1 MSPYPRIMSYLS
13 AGQRMNSADMNR
25 TSVTTQHPS
34 SALLLIDSEDRN
46 ISGVVQVGGQT
57 LPEYQPWNNFV
68 IQTPDRL
75 MTGSVSKVML
85 KSVRFPWYIPNI
97 TKLNGAIRIT
107 GPAGAD
113 YFVNAGFYTPQQ
125 LATALN
131 DSVNPNG
138 ITWFWDDQQQRFGL
152 ALAGAA
158 LNVPISIV
166 ALDQSDNVLTGE
178 AFLTQPSLAK
188 TMGFTNATLGV
199 TYLAPVA
206 RSIYPAGP
214 ADCLYTHYVDIV
226 STRLLQYRYML
237 DGVSKNASKK
247 ALVTRIYCAN
257 ETSTNQ
263 YDPAGNI
270 IPIGT
275 KPFVINRK
283 VHEKGIKWNPEGTI
297 DSLDF
302 QVYDEYGQLVPLP
315 PILPSYNNIA
325 TTYPSFQM
333 TFVATNGDYV

>member
-1 MSPYPRIMSYLS
+1 
-13 AGQRMNSADMNR
+13 MNSADMNR

-46 ISGVVQVGGQT
+46 TSTVVQVGGDT

-75 MTGSVSKVML
+75 MTGAVSKVML

-97 TKLNGAIRIT
+97 TTRNNTIQIT
-107 GPAGAD
+107 GTAGAV
-113 YFVNAGFYTPQQ
+113 YFVNEGFYTPQQ

-138 ITWFWDDQQQRFGL
+138 ITWFWDDQNQRFGL
-152 ALAGAA
+152 ALTGAA
-158 LNVPISIV
+158 VSTDITIEAIGQNDEI
-166 ALDQSDNVLTGE
+166 LTGE

-188 TMGFTNATLGV
+188 TLGFTNATLGV
-199 TYLAPVA
+199 IYNVPTA

-214 ADCLYTHYVDIV
+214 TDCLYTRYVDIV

-237 DGVSKNASKK
+237 DGASKNASKK

-263 YDPAGNI
+263 YDPTGNI

-275 KPFVINRK
+275 RPFVIHRK
-283 VHEKGIKWNPEGTI
+283 VEEKGIKWNPEGTI

-315 PILPSYNNIA
+315 PILPVNNNIA

>member
-1 MSPYPRIMSYLS
+1 
-13 AGQRMNSADMNR
+13 MNSADMNR

-46 ISGVVQVGGQT
+46 VSTVVQVSGQS

-75 MTGSVSKVML
+75 MTGAVSKVML

-97 TKLNGAIRIT
+97 TLNNAFIQITIGA
-107 GPAGAD
+107 PPSPV
-113 YFVNAGFYTPQQ
+113 YYVSPGFYTPQE
-125 LATALN
+125 LAAELTASHP
-131 DSVNPNG
+131 DNG
-138 ITWFWDDQQQRFGL
+138 ITWVWDDQKQQFGL
-152 ALAGAA
+152 AIAGPAI
-158 LNVPISIV
+158 NVPITV
-166 ALDQSDNVLTGE
+166 TALDLNEGELTPE
-178 AFLTQPSLAK
+178 QFVSQPSLAK
-188 TMGFTNATLGV
+188 TLGFTNATLNV
-199 TYLAPVA
+199 PYTIPTA
-206 RSIYPAGP
+206 RTIFITTPT
-214 ADCLYTHYVDIV
+214 DCLYTHYVDIV

-275 KPFVINRK
+275 RPFVIHRK
-283 VHEKGIKWNPEGTI
+283 VEEKGIKWNPEGTI

-315 PILPSYNNIA
+315 EIVNYTSLGSFLR

>member
-1 MSPYPRIMSYLS
+1 MSYLS

-46 ISGVVQVGGQT
+46 VSTVVQVGGQS

-75 MTGSVSKVML
+75 MTGAVSKVML

-97 TKLNGAIRIT
+97 TERNNRIRVEGI
-107 GPAGAD
+107 GD
-113 YFVNAGFYTPQQ
+113 YTVNPGFYTPQQ
-125 LATALN
+125 LVTALN
-131 DSVNPNG
+131 AYPITPNG
-138 ITWFWDDQQQRFGL
+138 ITWVWSDQSQQFL
-152 ALAGAA
+152 VQISAPA
-158 LNVPISIV
+158 LNVPFSFV
-166 ALDQSDNVLTGE
+166 AIDYDYNVIEGE

-188 TMGFTNATLGV
+188 TMGFTNATLGI
-199 TYLAPVA
+199 TRTTLTPGTIA
-206 RSIYPAGP
+206 PAGP

-237 DGVSKNASKK
+237 DGASKNANKK

-275 KPFVINRK
+275 KPFVIHRK
-283 VHEKGIKWNPEGTI
+283 VEEKGIKWNPEGTI
-297 DSLDF
+297 DSLD
-302 QVYDEYGQLVPLP
+302 
-315 PILPSYNNIA
+315 
-325 TTYPSFQM
+325 
-333 TFVATNGDYV
+333 